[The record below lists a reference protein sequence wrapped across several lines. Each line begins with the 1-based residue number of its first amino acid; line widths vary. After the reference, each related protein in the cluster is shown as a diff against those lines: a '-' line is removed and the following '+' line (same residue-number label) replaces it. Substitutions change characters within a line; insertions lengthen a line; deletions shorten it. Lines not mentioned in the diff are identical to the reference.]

1 MRAFALLVAARSDRQ
16 RIEIHLSNYSELDFN
31 LDFYTEVLYLKNAL
45 SAPTPR
51 SAALNMAMISL
62 IEDFSLVGFKTL
74 AGEDKSSMLHLMHTI
89 DRASGYIFVP
99 QATSTTDPTIDAS
112 EATRPNASALFS
124 SAAGL
129 MRHDVRDVQEW

>member
-1 MRAFALLVAARSDRQ
+1 MKS
-16 RIEIHLSNYSELDFN
+16 DFN

>member
-1 MRAFALLVAARSDRQ
+1 
-16 RIEIHLSNYSELDFN
+16 
-31 LDFYTEVLYLKNAL
+31 
-45 SAPTPR
+45 
-51 SAALNMAMISL
+51 MAMISL

-99 QATSTTDPTIDAS
+99 QATSATDPTIDAS

-129 MRHDVRDVQEW
+129 MRHDEVWDAFEKESRADGQAACASAGRIRERTPGEGGDVDVDMEKS